1 MDDQPHVPNDTRRLI
16 RAVQDLSMARD
27 IERVRA
33 IVRSAAREMVEADG
47 ATFVLRDGELCHY
60 VDEDAIGPLWKGQRF
75 PLSACISGWA
85 MLHRQPASVPDIF
98 GDPRIPIDAYRPTF
112 VKSLVMVP
120 IREADPIGAIGTYWA
135 TPQVAS
141 ARTLELLQALAN
153 TTAVAM
159 ENVRVYQELEQRVQA
174 RTAELEAANRE
185 LDAFSYSVSHD
196 LRAPLRHIAG
206 YSTLLREHAD
216 ASLDDESRQFLD
228 SIRRSVDRMSHLIE
242 VLLGFA
248 RLGRRPLE
256 TRPIDLIALIADAQ
270 REAVRDA
277 EGRVIE
283 WTLPNLAPPL
293 SADPT
298 LLKQAIVNLLSN
310 AVKYSRGRTP
320 ARIDVAVTPDS
331 DGDGVAVSVRDN
343 GAGFDARYADKLFGM
358 FQRLHAATEFEGN
371 GVGLANVRR
380 IVNRHGG
387 RIWAEGAVDQ
397 GATFWFTLPRQA
409 SPLSS
414 DARDRA
420 GAVPVGR
427 P

>member
-1 MDDQPHVPNDTRRLI
+1 M
-16 RAVQDLSMARD
+16 
-27 IERVRA
+27 
-33 IVRSAAREMVEADG
+33 
-47 ATFVLRDGELCHY
+47 
-60 VDEDAIGPLWKGQRF
+60 
-75 PLSACISGWA
+75 
-85 MLHRQPASVPDIF
+85 
-98 GDPRIPIDAYRPTF
+98 
-112 VKSLVMVP
+112 
-120 IREADPIGAIGTYWA
+120 
-135 TPQVAS
+135 
-141 ARTLELLQALAN
+141 
-153 TTAVAM
+153 
-159 ENVRVYQELEQRVQA
+159 
-174 RTAELEAANRE
+174 
-185 LDAFSYSVSHD
+185 
-196 LRAPLRHIAG
+196 
-206 YSTLLREHAD
+206 
-216 ASLDDESRQFLD
+216 
-228 SIRRSVDRMSHLIE
+228 
-242 VLLGFA
+242 
-248 RLGRRPLE
+248 
-256 TRPIDLIALIADAQ
+256 
-270 REAVRDA
+270 RDA

-293 SADPT
+293 SANPT